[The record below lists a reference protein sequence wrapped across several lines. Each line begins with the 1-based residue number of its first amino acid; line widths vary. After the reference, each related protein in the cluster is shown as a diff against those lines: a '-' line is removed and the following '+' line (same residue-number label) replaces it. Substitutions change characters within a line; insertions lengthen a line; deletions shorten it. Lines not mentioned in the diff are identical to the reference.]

1 MRRRYW
7 IAVSVVVVAIVAAGS
22 AVAATKLES
31 PTVRSRA
38 IISDAAGRLHVAPS
52 QLTSALEKALDDQI
66 DAAVAAGRLTKA
78 QGDALKAQINAGH
91 VPLVGGLGFGL
102 GLHPQV
108 AGSALR
114 FGFGFR
120 PRGLGGPIFR
130 PGFPVAAG
138 ALFAS
143 GVHVVTHYL
152 GITPAQL
159 RNELFAGKSLAQIAK
174 DNGKSA
180 DGIVS
185 ALVSAAKIR
194 LAKAVAAKHLS
205 SGQEK
210 AILNKIQPFFEDL
223 VNRTP
228 HVLAQLRPGL
238 GFGMGLLQRGAFRI
252 LPRPMWPI
260 KRAAALV
267 PPG

>member
-31 PTVRSRA
+31 PTARSQA
-38 IISDAAGRLHVAPS
+38 IINDAAGRLHVSPS
-52 QLTSALEKALDDQI
+52 QLSSALEKALDDQI
-66 DAAVAAGRLTKA
+66 ETAVSAGRLTKA

-108 AGSALR
+108 VGPGLR
-114 FGFGFR
+114 FGFR

-143 GVHVVTHYL
+143 GVHVVTQYL
-152 GITPAQL
+152 GITPTQL
-159 RNELFAGKSLAQIAK
+159 RDELFAGKSLAQIAR

-180 DGIVS
+180 DGLVS
-185 ALVSAAKIR
+185 ALVSAAKTR
-194 LAKAVAAKHLS
+194 LDKAVAAKHLS
-205 SGQEK
+205 ADQKK
-210 AILNKIQPFFEDL
+210 AILSKIQPFFEDL

-228 HVLAQLRPGL
+228 PALARLRPGL
-238 GFGMGLLQRGAFRI
+238 GFGMGLLHRGALRI
-252 LPRPMWPI
+252 LPRPMRPI
-260 KRAAALV
+260 KRAAVRV
-267 PPG
+267 PQT